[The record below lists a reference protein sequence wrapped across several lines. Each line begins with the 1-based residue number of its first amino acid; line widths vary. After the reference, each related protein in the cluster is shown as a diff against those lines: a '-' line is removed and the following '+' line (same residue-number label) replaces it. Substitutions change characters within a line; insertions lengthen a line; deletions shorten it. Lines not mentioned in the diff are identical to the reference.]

1 MIRRFLSLA
10 TAIGILYVYLQSQL
24 HSDDALFLVASPNFV
39 VNIVLLSLSVIAVGI
54 SYKDKFRLWESYLAS
69 SVLGAILLFIGFA
82 GVIYS
87 SLDNHFAG
95 LLKPL
100 DYFILLEL
108 GIIYGI
114 MSLTYNHPPVELKK
128 LTNNYSLAGLRI
140 RRQLSGLMVR
150 SVIFPGRHTPGS
162 RAA

>member
-24 HSDDALFLVASPNFV
+24 HSDDALFLVTSPNIA
-39 VNIVLLSLSVIAVGI
+39 VNIALLSLAVVGVRL
-54 SYKDKFRLWESYLAS
+54 SYKDKFKAWESYLAS
-69 SVLGAILLFIGFA
+69 NIICAILLFVGAA

-87 SLDNHFAG
+87 SIDNYFSG
-95 LLKPL
+95 VIKPL

-114 MSLTYNHPPVELKK
+114 IALTYSHPPVKLKS
-128 LTNNYSLAGLRI
+128 LSYNYSLASLRI
-140 RRQLSGLMVR
+140 KRQLSGLMVR
-150 SVIFPGRHTPGS
+150 TVIIPGRHTPGPH
-162 RAA
+162 AA